1 MKVKSVYSFLFILI
15 CAVVAGGA
23 STPLQQ
29 TITLYAPL
37 KYNHDFSR
45 ATFSFER
52 AARATNNEWDL
63 LYGNTYIGDDHDWFS
78 ASTAND
84 NRSLIRDLGALS
96 WSDSYKVPVITPL
109 PQLEEG
115 KTRTITV
122 DSSGD
127 TGKAWAEK
135 NGVFVK
141 AVVGHMYAMHV
152 KDNDSEFYVL
162 FRVESLERGDNCTIS
177 WQMIPSP
184 EH

>member
-1 MKVKSVYSFLFILI
+1 MKAKYLHGVLLILI

-23 STPLQQ
+23 GTPLQQ

-37 KYNHDFSR
+37 KYNHDSSR

-52 AARATNNEWDL
+52 AMRGTKNNWDL
-63 LYGNTYIGDDHDWFS
+63 LYGNMHIGDDHDWFS

-84 NRSLIRDLGALS
+84 NRSLIRDMGALS
-96 WSDSYKVPVITPL
+96 WSDSYTVHVITPL
-109 PQLEEG
+109 PQLEEE

-135 NGVFVK
+135 NGIFVK
-141 AVVGHMYAMHV
+141 AIVGHMYAMHV
-152 KDNDSEFYVL
+152 KDTDSEFYVL
-162 FRVESLERGDNCTIS
+162 FRVESIERGDNCTIS
-177 WQMIPSP
+177 WQIVPSP

>member
-1 MKVKSVYSFLFILI
+1 VKVKYLHSFLFIFL
-15 CAVVAGGA
+15 CAVCAGGA

-52 AARATNNEWDL
+52 AMRGTKNEWDL
-63 LYGNTYIGDDHDWFS
+63 LYGNAYIGDDHDWLS

-84 NRSLIRDLGALS
+84 NRSLIRDLGALN
-96 WSDSYKVPVITPL
+96 WSDSYKVPVIAPL
-109 PQLEEG
+109 PELEEG

-127 TGKAWAEK
+127 TGKKWAEK

-141 AVVGHMYAMHV
+141 AIVGHMYAMHV

-162 FRVESLERGDNCTIS
+162 FRVESIERGDNCTIS